1 MTGTRYLA
9 RILTVDN
16 DPEAQ
21 SALRAGLQEHAFSVM
36 DAYSGREAM
45 LLARDENPNVV
56 LLEMDLPDLSGTE
69 VIRRLREWSD
79 VPIIVLTAR
88 AEESSK
94 VAAFESGANDY
105 VTKPYA
111 MGELIARVRAAMR
124 SRMQNMG
131 ARPVFRTGDIAID
144 LVQRRV
150 TRNGEEIRLTRR
162 EYALLRA
169 LVKSAGRVV
178 MHQQLVAEV
187 WGRRVSPLDRDYLRI
202 YIARLRRKLEFDP
215 LSPRYIVTE
224 AGIGYR
230 LQEDLPPPVVVAKHV
245 PAALSLAS
253 D

>member
-16 DPEAQ
+16 DPDAQ
-21 SALRAGLQEHAFSVM
+21 SALRTGLQEHAFSVM
-36 DAYSGREAM
+36 DAYSGREGL
-45 LLARDENPNVV
+45 LLAKDENPNVV
-56 LLEMDLPDLSGTE
+56 LLEMDLPDFPGTE
-69 VIRRLREWSD
+69 LIRRLREWSD
-79 VPIIVLTAR
+79 VPIIVVATQG
-88 AEESSK
+88 EESLK
-94 VAAFESGANDY
+94 VSAFDSGANDY

-111 MGELIARVRAAMR
+111 LGELIARIRAAMR

-187 WGRRVSPLDRDYLRI
+187 WGRRITHLDRDYLRI
-202 YIARLRRKLEFDP
+202 YISRLRRKLELDAF
-215 LSPRYIVTE
+215 SPRYILTE
-224 AGIGYR
+224 PGIGYR
-230 LQEDLPPPVVVAKHV
+230 LQEDLPPPMLAANDAS
-245 PAALSLAS
+245 AALTLAS